1 MADEIATTLSR
12 VPSFSIRPFATNIR
26 RRFLQPAADK
36 LGLGGVDFRCLR
48 RSCATWQLVAGAD
61 PKSVTGQ
68 MGHSRTSTPMEI
80 YAQFVQEGQK
90 RAAAKLTEYV
100 AEQVKKSGP
109 FGQLLV
115 Q

>member
-1 MADEIATTLSR
+1 
-12 VPSFSIRPFATNIR
+12 
-26 RRFLQPAADK
+26 
-36 LGLGGVDFRCLR
+36 
-48 RSCATWQLVAGAD
+48 
-61 PKSVTGQ
+61 
-68 MGHSRTSTPMEI
+68 MGHSRTSTTMEI

>member
-1 MADEIATTLSR
+1 
-12 VPSFSIRPFATNIR
+12 
-26 RRFLQPAADK
+26 
-36 LGLGGVDFRCLR
+36 
-48 RSCATWQLVAGAD
+48 
-61 PKSVTGQ
+61 
-68 MGHSRTSTPMEI
+68 MEI